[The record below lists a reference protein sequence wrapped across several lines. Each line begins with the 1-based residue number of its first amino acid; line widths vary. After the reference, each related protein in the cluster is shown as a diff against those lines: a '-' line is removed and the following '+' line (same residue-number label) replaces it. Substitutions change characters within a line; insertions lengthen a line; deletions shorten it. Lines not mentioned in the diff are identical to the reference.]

1 MALPLPHVKYK
12 LRATIPTSYRG
23 TPAETPANVEL
34 LNSKKDLAALLFQHR
49 TAAHLERTNE
59 PRH

>member
-49 TAAHLERTNE
+49 TAAHL
-59 PRH
+59 